1 MNIPVKKVEVN
12 RKMISVIP
20 DYFVEEYLDLK
31 KGDIAIKMSRPKYK
45 EFEDYLKIKEFGK
58 NFKSK
63 SPEKEYIGLTLCGLN
78 SYFAGFRNYN
88 KTEERCAKMKDIRK
102 ALKPYNPFNNW
113 TLNIY
118 DVIKDDNFEID
129 YIVDLLNNVTEITR
143 EEVLSMID
151 KNRIKTDMCMVSMD
165 GKAVAARIMYV
176 SKDTLKNVFI
186 QLINEERIGK
196 EELMYVI
203 RKIVSIQSAVEDCA

>member
-12 RKMISVIP
+12 GKMISVVP
-20 DYFVEEYLDLK
+20 DYFVEKYLDLK

-58 NFKSK
+58 SFKSK
-63 SPEKEYIGLTLCGLN
+63 DPKKEYIGLTIYGLN
-78 SYFAGFRNYN
+78 SYFTGLRDFN

-113 TLNIY
+113 TLSIY
-118 DVIKDDNFEID
+118 DIIKDDNFEID
-129 YIVDLLNNVTEITR
+129 YIVDLLNNVTEITK

-165 GKAVAARIMYV
+165 GKAVAVRIMYV
-176 SKDTLKNVFI
+176 SKDTLKNIFI
-186 QLINEERIGK
+186 QLINEEIIDK

>member
-12 RKMISVIP
+12 GKAMSVIP
-20 DYFVEEYLDLK
+20 DYFVEEYLDLR
-31 KGDIAIKMSRPKYK
+31 KGDVAMKMARRKYK

-63 SPEKEYIGLTLCGLN
+63 VPEKEYIGLTIYGLN
-78 SYFAGFRNYN
+78 SYFAGLRDFN
-88 KTEERCAKMKDIRK
+88 KTEERCERMKDIRK

-113 TLNIY
+113 TLSIY

-151 KNRIKTDMCMVSMD
+151 KNRIKTDMCIVSMD
-165 GKAVAARIMYV
+165 GKAVAARFMYV

-186 QLINEERIGK
+186 QLLNEERIDK

>member
-12 RKMISVIP
+12 RKMISVVP

-31 KGDIAIKMSRPKYK
+31 KGDVAIKMARPKYK
-45 EFEDYLKIKEFGK
+45 EFEDYLKITEYGK
-58 NFKSK
+58 NFSSK
-63 SPEKEYIGLTLCGLN
+63 IPEKEYIGLTLVGLN
-78 SYFAGFRNYN
+78 AYFAGLRDYN
-88 KTEERCAKMKDIRK
+88 KTEERCEKMKDLRN

-113 TLNIY
+113 SLNIY

-129 YIVDLLNNVTEITR
+129 YIVDVLNSVIEITK
-143 EEVLSMID
+143 EDVLSMID
-151 KNRIKTDMCMVSMD
+151 KNKIKTDMCVISMD
-165 GKAVAARIMYV
+165 GKAVAARFMYV
-176 SKDTLKNVFI
+176 SKNTLKDIFI
-186 QLINEERIGK
+186 QLINEEKINK

>member
-1 MNIPVKKVEVN
+1 
-12 RKMISVIP
+12 
-20 DYFVEEYLDLK
+20 
-31 KGDIAIKMSRPKYK
+31 
-45 EFEDYLKIKEFGK
+45 
-58 NFKSK
+58 
-63 SPEKEYIGLTLCGLN
+63 
-78 SYFAGFRNYN
+78 
-88 KTEERCAKMKDIRK
+88 MKDIRK